1 MPVSE
6 QNRVYCRDWLSNNL
20 PDKSAN
26 LIIADPPY
34 FEVKGEFDFVWQSME
49 DYLIDVELWAKEC
62 KRVLSDNGTLFWWG
76 MDRKIAYSQ
85 IILDKYFNLL
95 NTLVWERPGLSSEW
109 DTRRSFPNRGMER
122 ILMYANDYEPGEW
135 QMTGWERV
143 MEEKI
148 KPRHPFANYLKSEF
162 QRAGV
167 SIAQVRKFVVSM
179 GFDSAMINR
188 WLEGSSIMK
197 PGIYKR
203 FQDWLNGEY
212 LRAEY
217 EELRAEYEELRAEYE
232 ELRRPFNN
240 ELGLTDVLKFPQDTF
255 AKQIGHDTPKPE
267 KLTRALILTCSR
279 PGDLVV
285 APFAGSGTE
294 CAMAAREGRRFIGF
308 DIDPKHATAAN
319 ERAQREL
326 MAYQSRPQLFA
337 PSEQYQFKQ
346 ASIFD
351 AENL

>member
-1 MPVSE
+1 MRTAFGANE
-6 QNRVYCRDWLSNNL
+6 IYHRDWLTNGL
-20 PDKSAN
+20 PGKCAN

-34 FEVKGEFDFVWQSME
+34 FEVKGDFDFIWPTM
-49 DYLIDVELWAKEC
+49 DAYLLDVEKWAKEC
-62 KRVLSDNGTLFWWG
+62 KRVLADNGTLFWWG
-76 MDRKIAYSQ
+76 LDRKIAYSQ
-85 IILDKYFNLL
+85 IILDRYFNLI
-95 NTLVWERPGLSSEW
+95 NTLVWEKPGISCEY

-122 ILMYANDYEPGEW
+122 ILMYANDYDPGEW

-167 SIAQVRKFVVSM
+167 SIAEVRKFVVSM

-197 PGIYKR
+197 PEIYRR
-203 FQDWLNGEY
+203 FQEWINGDY
-212 LRAEY
+212 
-217 EELRAEYEELRAEYE
+217 LRAEYE

-255 AKQIGHDTPKPE
+255 AKHIGHDTPKPE
-267 KLTRALILTCSR
+267 KLTRALILTRSR

-294 CAMAAREGRRFIGF
+294 CAMAAREGRQFVGF
-308 DIDPKHATAAN
+308 EIDPKHAKAAN

-326 MAYQSRPQLFA
+326 AAYKIRPQLFA
-337 PSEQYQFKQ
+337 PAEQYQFKQ

-351 AENL
+351 AENLGI